1 QQSEGRI
8 ALHDQDRSAF
18 DRRRGWSARGM
29 GAGGSTHL
37 QRTGGTFPAVMT
49 DRDFDVVIAGAG
61 LGGLE
66 CAVIL
71 ASEGYKVCVLEKNH
85 QLGGSLQ
92 VFSRNK
98 TVFDTGVHY
107 IG

>member
-1 QQSEGRI
+1 
-8 ALHDQDRSAF
+8 
-18 DRRRGWSARGM
+18 
-29 GAGGSTHL
+29 
-37 QRTGGTFPAVMT
+37 MT

-71 ASEGYKVCVLEKNH
+71 AREGYKVCVLEKNH

-92 VFSRNK
+92 VFSRDK

-107 IG
+107 IGGLSPGQNLHRYFSYLGIMDKLKLHRMDVDGFDRI